1 LLVEYLMF
9 YWLYNNNKF
18 GLILYFNL
26 NNYFLIREFN
36 KFKFRISQDSTYRK
50 NFISFLLKHRD
61 CLVALHG
68 LYLLP
73 IIPKFKDID
82 VSEHND
88 YIRTFYLYKYD

>member
-1 LLVEYLMF
+1 MLGKHRHLLVEYLMF

-36 KFKFRISQDSTYRK
+36 KFKFRISQDSLSK
-50 NFISFLLKHRD
+50 KILLILLKHRD

-82 VSEHND
+82 VSE
-88 YIRTFYLYKYD
+88 RLY